1 MPPAG
6 FKKRYKTVNNPAVP
20 PGPGTGRTCRQNPI
34 FDGLPGRAN
43 ATIRS
48 PAAPIDLDRRGFG
61 TAPSQSFNALIA
73 GSILLRETAL
83 PGPVRS
89 GQGLLFA
96 PFVYRLGRH
105 PFTVE
110 RAVRFR

>member
-1 MPPAG
+1 MLNARGCLPA
-6 FKKRYKTVNNPAVP
+6 RNAPNLRLKTGNP
-20 PGPGTGRTCRQNPI
+20 G
-34 FDGLPGRAN
+34 GLPGRAN

-48 PAAPIDLDRRGFG
+48 PAAASITSPRSGFG
-61 TAPSQSFNALIA
+61 TAPSQTQSVD
-73 GSILLRETAL
+73 L
-83 PGPVRS
+83 PGVFVCAKRQCRDRV
-89 GQGLLFA
+89 GGGEAETFA